1 MKRTKKFTLIE
12 LIAVIVILGI
22 IAVVAIPKYFNM
34 QEEAAISAAQGVY
47 GAAQAAAAM
56 NYSKGALEA
65 AGHTEITDGA
75 SLLATMEL
83 DTDSGWAASGDSI
96 EATIN
101 GDTYSVNVAT
111 DEDDDNM
118 AEITLT
124 LP

>member
-1 MKRTKKFTLIE
+1 MKRKKFTLIE

-56 NYSKGALEA
+56 NYSKGALDDA
-65 AGHTEITDGA
+65 THVAITDGA
-75 SLLATMEL
+75 TLLDTMEL
-83 DTDSGWAASGDSI
+83 DTDSGWAANGNSL

-111 DEDDDNM
+111 AEDDDNM